1 VKIEIRGQCVAE
13 NHTKKRAKNGSRTGI
28 NMDSKRMFQEKPK
41 GAFREKLQSTQ
52 FLVTGEVT
60 SPKGVDV
67 SAALENMRRIQGFAD
82 AVNVTDNQCATL
94 HMSSLAFSRLVIDS
108 GYTDPVMQMTCRDR
122 NRLGLQADLLGAAA
136 LGIPNLLVMSGDH
149 PICGDHPTAKAVYDL
164 DSVQLLKTIDQ
175 MKRGYALSGNSLSQ
189 APDFCVGVVSNAD
202 PNERLQMMKLE
213 KKLSFNVDFIQTQ
226 AVFDVEKFKEF
237 LELADT
243 DVAVL
248 AGIIPLRSAQMARHM
263 NANVPGISVPDEICE
278 RVDNAEDPVSE
289 GVTIAAELIEQ
300 LKPICRGI
308 HMMPVGEHTNTEK
321 ILKKAHIL
329 D

>member
-1 VKIEIRGQCVAE
+1 MCVV
-13 NHTKKRAKNGSRTGI
+13 
-28 NMDSKRMFQEKPK
+28 NMDSKGTFK
-41 GAFREKLQSTQ
+41 EKLKSTQ

-60 SPKGVDV
+60 SPKGVDTV
-67 SAALENMRRIQGFAD
+67 LALESMRQIRGFVD
-82 AVNVTDNQCATL
+82 AINVTDNQCATL
-94 HMSSLAFSRLVIDS
+94 HMSSLAFSRLVIDN
-108 GYTDPVMQMTCRDR
+108 GYPDPVMQMTCRDR

-136 LGIPNLLVMSGDH
+136 LGIPNILVMSGDH
-149 PICGDHPTAKAVYDL
+149 PKCGDHPTAKAVYDL

-175 MKRGYALSGNSLSQ
+175 MKKGYSLSGNILSK

-202 PNERLQMMKLE
+202 PDERLQIMKLE
-213 KKLSFNVDFIQTQ
+213 KKLSFGVDFIQTQ
-226 AVFDVEKFKEF
+226 AVFDIEKFKEF

-248 AGIIPLRSAQMARHM
+248 AGIIPLRSAQMARYM

-278 RVDNAEDPVSE
+278 RVDNATDPVAE
-289 GVTIAAELIEQ
+289 GVAIAAELIEQ
-300 LKPICRGI
+300 LKPVCRGI
-308 HMMPVGEHTNTEK
+308 HMMPIGTHTNTEK